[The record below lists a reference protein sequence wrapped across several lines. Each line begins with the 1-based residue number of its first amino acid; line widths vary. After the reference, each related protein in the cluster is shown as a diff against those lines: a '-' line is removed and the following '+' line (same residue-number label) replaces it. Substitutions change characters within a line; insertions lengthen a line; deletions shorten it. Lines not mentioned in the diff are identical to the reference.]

1 MPEIKHAFESD
12 ELHQRVVEGA
22 RRDDWPRCG
31 RMLKLIQD
39 LFAIERKAKVLRKDP
54 DASFG
59 DVEHPAL
66 PNEESVPLIEKIR
79 ECTEAWSVEVL
90 PRSAVGKAV
99 GYMRNQWI
107 PLMRFLKD
115 PERTL
120 DNNAAERA
128 MRHVVLGR
136 GNWTFAGSAEGSRRA
151 AKIYSIVAT
160 TQQHGLDPFAYLRD
174 VIDRLPRG
182 HDPATL
188 SPAAWK
194 AEQLDRA
201 ASAS

>member
-1 MPEIKHAFESD
+1 
-12 ELHQRVVEGA
+12 
-22 RRDDWPRCG
+22 
-31 RMLKLIQD
+31 MLKLIQN
-39 LFAIERKAKVLRKDP
+39 LFAIERKAKVLREDP

-59 DVEHPAL
+59 GVEHLAL
-66 PNEESVPLIEKIR
+66 RREESAPLIEQIR
-79 ECTEAWSVEVL
+79 ECTESWSVEVL

-99 GYMRNQWI
+99 GYMRNQWA
-107 PLMRFLKD
+107 PLTRFLED
-115 PERTL
+115 PQLTL

-136 GNWTFAGSAEGSRRA
+136 RNWTFAGSAEGGRRA

-160 TQQHGLDPFAYLRD
+160 CHQHGLDPFAYLRD

-188 SPAAWK
+188 TPAVWK
-194 AEQLDRA
+194 AEQLNRP